1 MPTTSDNHQAPQAR
15 LLPVGTMLC
24 HGKYRIVRHLGSG
37 GFGNTYEAVDTS
49 FNAKVAIKELF
60 IKGTC
65 GRAADSR
72 EVSIS
77 LEENQRTFE
86 QQKRK
91 FRKEAQR
98 LHDLHNPHI
107 VHVHDLFDDCG
118 TSYYVMD
125 YVDGEN
131 LSERLKRTG
140 KPVGEK
146 EVMEQ
151 IVPQL
156 LDALDTV
163 HAQGIWHLDIKP
175 GNILTDGKGGVVLID
190 FGASKQLHTAD
201 GQTQS
206 TSALTCT
213 PGYAPTEQMDGNL
226 EKFGPWTDLYS
237 LGATLYHLLTLQRPP
252 LPSSISEDP
261 DDALTFPKGC
271 GPVTVKLVKWLMQ
284 PMRTMRP
291 QSVEDVRQFLKD
303 ASELAA
309 KPKPQP
315 QPQPK
320 PQPQPQPQP
329 QPKPNDD
336 ADTIKIKEE
345 NLPPNPKPKPNP
357 KPNPK
362 PKPERRMPPIPSPK
376 PNGRWLKRMALGVV
390 AVGIL
395 ASVGLGVRKCVD
407 PDPAPM
413 PEPSDSDSVLFVMK
427 KVTDLPVSVTE
438 GPKNMHHYLFTGE
451 LVDSVG
457 ALPDG
462 PGVAKFEAT
471 DGVPAATYRG
481 RFERGLCH
489 DATGKANLTFSTGD
503 KYVGTFD
510 HGYYATGRYTL
521 KDGSY
526 FSGTFKNGQPYN
538 GRWFNSDGSLSA
550 NVRHGIEKE
559 GK

>member
-1 MPTTSDNHQAPQAR
+1 MPTTSDNHQEPQAR

-24 HGKYRIVRHLGSG
+24 HEKYRIVRHLGSG
-37 GFGNTYEAVDTS
+37 GFGNTYEAVDMT
-49 FNAKVAIKELF
+49 FNEPVAIKELF
-60 IKGTC
+60 LKGTC

-86 QQKRK
+86 QHRRK

-98 LHDLHNPHI
+98 LRKLHNPHI

-151 IVPQL
+151 MLPQL
-156 LDALDTV
+156 LDALATV

-190 FGASKQLHTAD
+190 FGASKQMHTAD
-201 GQTQS
+201 GQSQS

-213 PGYAPTEQMDGNL
+213 PGYAPTEQMDGNVGN
-226 EKFGPWTDLYS
+226 FGPWTDLYS
-237 LGATLYHLLTLQRPP
+237 LGATLYHLLTLHRPP
-252 LPSSISEDP
+252 LPSSILENP
-261 DDALTFPKGC
+261 DGALAFPKGC
-271 GPVTVKLVKWLMQ
+271 GWVTVDLVKWLMQ
-284 PMRTMRP
+284 PMRSMRP
-291 QSVEDVRQFLKD
+291 QSVEAVQQFLKD
-303 ASELAA
+303 ASELS
-309 KPKPQP
+309 KKSEPKPQP
-315 QPQPK
+315 KPHDDDETKIIKPK
-320 PQPQPQPQP
+320 PTPG
-329 QPKPNDD
+329 
-336 ADTIKIKEE
+336 
-345 NLPPNPKPKPNP
+345 PNPKPAPGPNP
-357 KPNPK
+357 KPV
-362 PKPERRMPPIPSPK
+362 PSP
-376 PNGRWLKRMALGVV
+376 NSRWLKRMALGVV

-395 ASVGLGVRKCVD
+395 ASVGLGVIWPD
-407 PDPAPM
+407 PDPM
-413 PEPSDSDSVLFVMK
+413 PVPSDSDSVLLVMK
-427 KVTDLPVSVTE
+427 DVKDLPVSVTE
-438 GPKNMHHYLFTGE
+438 GPKNMHNYLFTGE

-462 PGVAKFEAT
+462 PGLAKFEAT

-489 DATGKANLTFSTGD
+489 DATGKASLTFATGD

-526 FSGTFKNGQPYN
+526 FSGTFKGGQPYN
-538 GRWFNSDGSLSA
+538 GRWFNSDGTLSA
-550 NVRHGIEKE
+550 NVRHGKEME

>member
-1 MPTTSDNHQAPQAR
+1 MPTTSDNHQEPQAR

-24 HGKYRIVRHLGSG
+24 HGRYRIVRHLGSG
-37 GFGNTYEAVDTS
+37 GFGNTYEAVETS
-49 FNAKVAIKELF
+49 FNEKVAIKELF

-65 GRAADSR
+65 GRAADSQ

-98 LHDLHNPHI
+98 LHELHNPHI

-140 KPVGEK
+140 KAISEK

-151 IVPQL
+151 MLPQL
-156 LDALDTV
+156 LDALATV

-190 FGASKQLHTAD
+190 FGASKQMHTAD
-201 GQTQS
+201 GQSQS

-213 PGYAPTEQMDGNL
+213 PGYAPTEQMDGNVGN
-226 EKFGPWTDLYS
+226 FGPWTDLYS
-237 LGATLYHLLTLQRPP
+237 LGATLYHLLTLHRPP
-252 LPSSISEDP
+252 LPSSILDDP
-261 DDALTFPKGC
+261 NGALAFPKGC
-271 GPVTVKLVKWLMQ
+271 GKVTMDLVRWLMQ
-284 PMRTMRP
+284 PMRSKRP
-291 QSVEDVRQFLKD
+291 QSVEAVQQFLKD
-303 ASELAA
+303 VSELSK

-315 QPQPK
+315 EPLPEPQPE
-320 PQPQPQPQP
+320 P
-329 QPKPNDD
+329 DD
-336 ADTIKIKEE
+336 DRKTVII
-345 NLPPNPKPKPNP
+345 NPKPTPGPNP
-357 KPNPK
+357 NPAPGPNPV
-362 PKPERRMPPIPSPK
+362 PSP
-376 PNGRWLKRMALGVV
+376 NSRWLKRMALGVV

-395 ASVGLGVRKCVD
+395 ASVGLGVHKCTNGGPD
-407 PDPAPM
+407 PDPM
-413 PEPSDSDSVLFVMK
+413 PVSSDSDSVLLVMK
-427 KVTDLPVSVTE
+427 DVKDLPVSVTE
-438 GPKNMHHYLFTGE
+438 GPKNMHHYLFTGK

-489 DATGKANLTFSTGD
+489 DATGKASLTFATGD

-510 HGYYATGRYTL
+510 HGYYATGRYTQ

-526 FSGTFKNGQPYN
+526 FSGTFKSGQPYN
-538 GRWFNSDGSLSA
+538 GRWFNSNGSLSA
-550 NVRHGIEKE
+550 NVRHGKETE

>member
-1 MPTTSDNHQAPQAR
+1 MPTTSDNHQEPQAR

-24 HGKYRIVRHLGSG
+24 HGRYRIVRHLGSG
-37 GFGNTYEAVDTS
+37 GFGNTYEAVETI
-49 FNAKVAIKELF
+49 FNEKVAIKELF

-65 GRAADSR
+65 GRAADSQ

-98 LHDLHNPHI
+98 LHELHNPHI

-140 KPVGEK
+140 KAISEK

-151 IVPQL
+151 MLPQL
-156 LDALDTV
+156 LDALATV

-190 FGASKQLHTAD
+190 FGASKQMHTAD
-201 GQTQS
+201 GQSQS

-213 PGYAPTEQMDGNL
+213 PGYAPTEQMDGNVGN
-226 EKFGPWTDLYS
+226 FGPWADLYS
-237 LGATLYHLLTLQRPP
+237 LGATLYHLLTLHRPP
-252 LPSSISEDP
+252 LPSSILDDP
-261 DDALTFPKGC
+261 NGALAFPKGC
-271 GPVTVKLVKWLMQ
+271 GKVTMDLVRWLMQ
-284 PMRTMRP
+284 PMRSKRP
-291 QSVEDVRQFLKD
+291 QSVEAVQQFLKD
-303 ASELAA
+303 VSELSK

-315 QPQPK
+315 EPLPEPQPK
-320 PQPQPQPQP
+320 P
-329 QPKPNDD
+329 DD
-336 ADTIKIKEE
+336 DRKTVII
-345 NLPPNPKPKPNP
+345 NPKPTPGPNP
-357 KPNPK
+357 NPAPGPNPV
-362 PKPERRMPPIPSPK
+362 PSP
-376 PNGRWLKRMALGVV
+376 NSRWLKRMALGVV

-395 ASVGLGVRKCVD
+395 ASVGLGVHKCTNGGPD
-407 PDPAPM
+407 PDPM
-413 PEPSDSDSVLFVMK
+413 PVSSDSDSVLLVMK
-427 KVTDLPVSVTE
+427 EVKDLPVSVTE
-438 GPKNMHHYLFTGE
+438 GPKNMHHYLFTGK

-489 DATGKANLTFSTGD
+489 DATGKASLTFATGD

-510 HGYYATGRYTL
+510 HGYYATGRYTQ

-526 FSGTFKNGQPYN
+526 FSGTFKSGQPYN
-538 GRWFNSDGSLSA
+538 GRWFNSNGSLSA
-550 NVRHGIEKE
+550 NVRHGKETE

>member
-1 MPTTSDNHQAPQAR
+1 MPTTSDNHQAR
-15 LLPVGTMLC
+15 LLPVGTMLS

-37 GFGNTYEAVDTS
+37 GFGNTYEAVDMA
-49 FNAKVAIKELF
+49 FNEPVAIKELF

-77 LEENQRTFE
+77 LEENERAFE
-86 QQKRK
+86 QHRRK

-98 LHDLHNPHI
+98 LRKLDNPHI

-140 KPVGEK
+140 KAVGEK

-151 IVPQL
+151 MLPQL
-156 LDALDTV
+156 LDALATV

-175 GNILTDGKGGVVLID
+175 GNILTNGKGGVVLID
-190 FGASKQLHTAD
+190 FGASKQMHTAD
-201 GQTQS
+201 GQSQS
-206 TSALTCT
+206 TTSALTCT

-226 EKFGPWTDLYS
+226 ENFGPWTDLYS
-237 LGATLYHLLTLQRPP
+237 LGATLYHLLTLHRPP
-252 LPSSISEDP
+252 LPSSILEDSEG
-261 DDALTFPKGC
+261 ALAFPKGC
-271 GPVTVKLVKWLMQ
+271 GRMTVDLVRWLMQ
-284 PMRTMRP
+284 PMRSMRP
-291 QSVEDVRQFLKD
+291 QSVEAVQQFLKD
-303 ASELAA
+303 ASELSEKP

-315 QPQPK
+315 K
-320 PQPQPQPQP
+320 P
-329 QPKPNDD
+329 DD
-336 ADTIKIKEE
+336 DRDTVTIKIKDDKQ
-345 NLPPNPKPKPNP
+345 PPKPKPAPGPTP
-357 KPNPK
+357 KP
-362 PKPERRMPPIPSPK
+362 SPN
-376 PNGRWLKRMALGVV
+376 PNGRWLKRLALGVV
-390 AVGIL
+390 AVGLL
-395 ASVGLGVRKCVD
+395 ASVGLGVHECVD

-413 PEPSDSDSVLFVMK
+413 PEPQDSDSVLFVMK
-427 KVTDLPVSVTE
+427 DVKDLPVSVTE
-438 GPKNMHHYLFTGE
+438 GPKNMRHYLFTGE

-489 DATGKANLTFSTGD
+489 DATGKANLTFATGD
-503 KYVGTFD
+503 KYVGTFE

-526 FSGTFKNGQPYN
+526 FSGTFKGGQPYN
-538 GRWFNSDGSLSA
+538 GRWFNSNGSLSA
-550 NVRHGIEKE
+550 NVRHGKETE

>member
-1 MPTTSDNHQAPQAR
+1 MPTTSDNHQAR

-37 GFGNTYEAVDTS
+37 GFGNTYEAVATAFDE
-49 FNAKVAIKELF
+49 KVAIKELF

-65 GRAADSR
+65 GRAANSR

-98 LHDLHNPHI
+98 LHALHNPHI

-125 YVDGEN
+125 YVDGES
-131 LSERLKRTG
+131 LSERLRRTG

-151 IVPQL
+151 MLPQL
-156 LDALDTV
+156 LDALATV

-190 FGASKQLHTAD
+190 FGASKQMHTPD
-201 GQTQS
+201 GQSQS

-213 PGYAPTEQMDGNL
+213 PGYAPTEQMDGNVGN
-226 EKFGPWTDLYS
+226 FGPWTDLYS
-237 LGATLYHLLTLQRPP
+237 LGATLYHLLTLHRPP
-252 LPSSISEDP
+252 LPSSILEDP
-261 DDALTFPKGC
+261 EGALAFPKGC
-271 GPVTVKLVKWLMQ
+271 GRMTVELVKWLMQ
-284 PMRTMRP
+284 PRRSRRP
-291 QSVEDVRQFLKD
+291 QSVEAVQQFLKD

-315 QPQPK
+315 KPQPEPQPK
-320 PQPQPQPQP
+320 PQPKPDDEDETEIIN
-329 QPKPNDD
+329 PKPTPNPNPKP
-336 ADTIKIKEE
+336 T
-345 NLPPNPKPKPNP
+345 PGPNPKPKPS
-357 KPNPK
+357 PNPD
-362 PKPERRMPPIPSPK
+362 
-376 PNGRWLKRMALGVV
+376 GRWLKRMALGVV
-390 AVGIL
+390 AVGLL
-395 ASVGLGVRKCVD
+395 ASVGLGVHKCYSGD
-407 PDPAPM
+407 PTPM
-413 PEPSDSDSVLFVMK
+413 PEPQDSDSVLLVVK
-427 KVTDLPVSVTE
+427 DVKDLPVSVTE

-462 PGVAKFEAT
+462 PGLAKFEAT

-489 DATGKANLTFSTGD
+489 DATGKASLTFATGD

-526 FSGTFKNGQPYN
+526 FSGTFKDGQPYN
-538 GRWFNSDGSLSA
+538 GRWFNSDGTLSA
-550 NVRHGIEKE
+550 NVRHGKETE

>member
-37 GFGNTYEAVDTS
+37 GFGNTYEAVDTA
-49 FNAKVAIKELF
+49 FDEKVAIKELF
-60 IKGTC
+60 VKGTC
-65 GRAADSR
+65 GRASDSR

-77 LEENQRTFE
+77 LEENERAFE
-86 QQKRK
+86 QHRRK
-91 FRKEAQR
+91 FRTEAQR
-98 LHDLHNPHI
+98 LRKLHNSHI
-107 VHVHDLFDDCG
+107 VCVHDLFDDCG

-140 KPVGEK
+140 KAISEK

-151 IVPQL
+151 MLPQL
-156 LDALDTV
+156 LDALATV

-190 FGASKQLHTAD
+190 FGASKQMHTAD
-201 GQTQS
+201 GQSQS

-213 PGYAPTEQMDGNL
+213 PGYAPTEQMDGNVGN
-226 EKFGPWTDLYS
+226 FGPWTDLYS
-237 LGATLYHLLTLQRPP
+237 LGATLYHLLTLHRPP
-252 LPSSISEDP
+252 LPSSILENP
-261 DDALTFPKGC
+261 DGALPFPKGC
-271 GPVTVKLVKWLMQ
+271 GRVMVDLVKWLMQ
-284 PMRTMRP
+284 PMRTRRP
-291 QSVEDVRQFLKD
+291 QSVEAVQQFLKD
-303 ASELAA
+303 ATELAA
-309 KPKPQP
+309 KPQP
-315 QPQPK
+315 QPEP
-320 PQPQPQPQP
+320 
-329 QPKPNDD
+329 DD
-336 ADTIKIKEE
+336 DRDSVTIKIKDED
-345 NLPPNPKPKPNP
+345 LPPKPKPNP
-357 KPNPK
+357 KPKPK
-362 PKPERRMPPIPSPK
+362 PKPKPDPSPNPKPSPK
-376 PNGRWLKRMALGVV
+376 PNARWLKRLALGVV
-390 AVGIL
+390 AVGLL
-395 ASVGLGVRKCVD
+395 ASVGLGVHECVG

-413 PEPSDSDSVLFVMK
+413 PEPQDSDSVLLVMK
-427 KVTDLPVSVTE
+427 EVTDLPVSVTE

-489 DATGKANLTFSTGD
+489 DATGKANLTFATGD

>member
-37 GFGNTYEAVDTS
+37 GFGNTYEAVNTTFDE
-49 FNAKVAIKELF
+49 KVAIKELF
-60 IKGTC
+60 LKGTC
-65 GRAADSR
+65 GRASDSR
-72 EVSIS
+72 DVSIS
-77 LEENQRTFE
+77 LEENQRAFE

-98 LHDLHNPHI
+98 LRNLHNPHI

-140 KPVGEK
+140 KAVGEK

-151 IVPQL
+151 MLPQL

-201 GQTQS
+201 GQSQSS

-237 LGATLYHLLTLQRPP
+237 LGATLYHLLTLHRPP

-303 ASELAA
+303 ASELSV

-320 PQPQPQPQP
+320 PQP
-329 QPKPNDD
+329 KPDD
-336 ADTIKIKEE
+336 DKDTVTIKKKDED
-345 NLPPNPKPKPNP
+345 LPPK
-357 KPNPK
+357 PK
-362 PKPERRMPPIPSPK
+362 PKPEHRTPTMPSP
-376 PNGRWLKRMALGVV
+376 NARWLKRMALGVM
-390 AVGIL
+390 AVGLL
-395 ASVGLGVRKCVD
+395 ASVGLGVRECVRRD
-407 PDPAPM
+407 PVPM
-413 PEPSDSDSVLFVMK
+413 PEPQDSDSVLSVMK

-489 DATGKANLTFSTGD
+489 DATGKANLTFTTGD

-521 KDGSY
+521 KDGAY

-538 GRWFNSDGSLSA
+538 GRWFNSDGSFSA

>member
-1 MPTTSDNHQAPQAR
+1 MPTTSDNHQAR

-37 GFGNTYEAVDTS
+37 GFGNTYEAVATAFDE
-49 FNAKVAIKELF
+49 KVAIKELF

-98 LHDLHNPHI
+98 LHALHNPHI

-125 YVDGEN
+125 YVDGES
-131 LSERLKRTG
+131 LSERLRRTG

-151 IVPQL
+151 MLPQL
-156 LDALDTV
+156 LDALATV

-190 FGASKQLHTAD
+190 FGASKQMHTPD
-201 GQTQS
+201 GQSQS

-213 PGYAPTEQMDGNL
+213 PGYAPTEQMDGNVGN
-226 EKFGPWTDLYS
+226 FGPWTDLYS
-237 LGATLYHLLTLQRPP
+237 LGATLYHLLTLHRPP
-252 LPSSISEDP
+252 LPSSILEDP
-261 DDALTFPKGC
+261 EGALAFPKGC
-271 GPVTVKLVKWLMQ
+271 GRMTVELVKWLMQ
-284 PMRTMRP
+284 PRRSRRP
-291 QSVEDVRQFLKD
+291 QSVEAVQQFLKD

-315 QPQPK
+315 KPQPEPQPK
-320 PQPQPQPQP
+320 PQPKPDDEDETEIIN
-329 QPKPNDD
+329 PKPTPNPNPKP
-336 ADTIKIKEE
+336 T
-345 NLPPNPKPKPNP
+345 PGPNPKPKPS
-357 KPNPK
+357 PNPD
-362 PKPERRMPPIPSPK
+362 
-376 PNGRWLKRMALGVV
+376 GRWLKRMALGVV

-395 ASVGLGVRKCVD
+395 ASVGRGVHKCGSGD
-407 PDPAPM
+407 PTPM
-413 PEPSDSDSVLFVMK
+413 PEPQDSDSVLLVVK
-427 KVTDLPVSVTE
+427 DVKDLPVSVTE

-462 PGVAKFEAT
+462 PGLAKFEAT

-489 DATGKANLTFSTGD
+489 DATGKASLTFATGD

-526 FSGTFKNGQPYN
+526 FSGTFKGGQPYN
-538 GRWFNSDGSLSA
+538 GRWFNSDGTLSA
-550 NVRHGIEKE
+550 NVRHGKETE

>member
-1 MPTTSDNHQAPQAR
+1 MPTTSDNHQEPQAR

-24 HGKYRIVRHLGSG
+24 HEKYRIVRHLGSG
-37 GFGNTYEAVDTS
+37 GFGNTYEAVDMT
-49 FNAKVAIKELF
+49 FNEPVAIKELF
-60 IKGTC
+60 LKGTC

-98 LHDLHNPHI
+98 LHELHNPHI

-151 IVPQL
+151 MLPQL
-156 LDALDTV
+156 LDALATV

-190 FGASKQLHTAD
+190 FGASKQMHTAD
-201 GQTQS
+201 GQSQS

-213 PGYAPTEQMDGNL
+213 PGYAPTEQMDGNVGN
-226 EKFGPWTDLYS
+226 FGPWTDLYS
-237 LGATLYHLLTLQRPP
+237 LGATLYHLLTLHRPP
-252 LPSSISEDP
+252 LPSSILENP
-261 DDALTFPKGC
+261 DGALAFPKGC
-271 GPVTVKLVKWLMQ
+271 GWVTVDLVKWLMQ
-284 PMRTMRP
+284 PMRSMRT
-291 QSVEDVRQFLKD
+291 QSVEAVQQFLKD
-303 ASELAA
+303 ASELS
-309 KPKPQP
+309 KKSEPKPQP
-315 QPQPK
+315 KPHDDDETKIIKPK
-320 PQPQPQPQP
+320 PTPG
-329 QPKPNDD
+329 
-336 ADTIKIKEE
+336 
-345 NLPPNPKPKPNP
+345 PNPKPAPGPNP
-357 KPNPK
+357 KPV
-362 PKPERRMPPIPSPK
+362 PSP
-376 PNGRWLKRMALGVV
+376 NSRWLKRMALGVV

-395 ASVGLGVRKCVD
+395 ASVGLGVIWPD
-407 PDPAPM
+407 PDPM
-413 PEPSDSDSVLFVMK
+413 PVPSDSDSVLLVMK
-427 KVTDLPVSVTE
+427 DVKDLPVSVTE

-462 PGVAKFEAT
+462 PGLAKFEAT

-489 DATGKANLTFSTGD
+489 DATGKASLTFATGD

-526 FSGTFKNGQPYN
+526 FSGTFKGGQPYN
-538 GRWFNSDGSLSA
+538 GRWFNSDGTLSA
-550 NVRHGIEKE
+550 NVRHGKEME